1 MEQMEYLLFA
11 DDSLILLNAYLNNAT
26 LLQQVLDDY
35 CANSGQIIS
44 VAKSSIFFGPN
55 THVDVKVDICNTLN
69 INTEAISDKYLGLPA
84 IVGVDRSDCF
94 MHFVERVI
102 MRIKGWKE
110 KLLFIGGK
118 EILLKVVAQAI
129 PIYAMF
135 VFLLPKKVCKKIND
149 VISQFWWGDDDQ
161 GKKMHWFSWWK
172 LCFPKK
178 EGGMGFKDLYSFNLA
193 MLAKQVWRLIA
204 DPNSLCA

>member
-1 MEQMEYLLFA
+1 
-11 DDSLILLNAYLNNAT
+11 
-26 LLQQVLDDY
+26 
-35 CANSGQIIS
+35 
-44 VAKSSIFFGPN
+44 
-55 THVDVKVDICNTLN
+55 
-69 INTEAISDKYLGLPA
+69 
-84 IVGVDRSDCF
+84 
-94 MHFVERVI
+94 

-110 KLLFIGGK
+110 ELLFIGGK

-178 EGGMGFKDLYSFNLA
+178 KGGMGFKDL
-193 MLAKQVWRLIA
+193 
-204 DPNSLCA
+204 

>member
-35 CANSGQIIS
+35 CANSGQMIS

-55 THVDVKVDICNTLN
+55 AHVDVKVDICNTLN

-84 IVGVDRSDCF
+84 IVGVDMSDCF
-94 MHFVERVI
+94 MHFAEQVI

-110 KLLFIGGK
+110 KLLSIGGK

-129 PIYAMF
+129 PIYAMSI
-135 VFLLPKKVCKKIND
+135 FLLPKKVCKKIND

-178 EGGMGFKDLYSFNLA
+178 KGGMGFKDL
-193 MLAKQVWRLIA
+193 
-204 DPNSLCA
+204 